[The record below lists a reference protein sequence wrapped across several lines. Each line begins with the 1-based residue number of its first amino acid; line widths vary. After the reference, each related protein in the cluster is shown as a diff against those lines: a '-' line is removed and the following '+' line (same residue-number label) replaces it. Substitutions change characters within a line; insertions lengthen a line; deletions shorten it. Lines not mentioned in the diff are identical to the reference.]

1 MSSTG
6 KKIMPNFAFEELCE
20 KNEEIL
26 NLYKKTDLFVSLN
39 FDQEGQEAFLAPL
52 KSDAADGLSVTFHNG
67 FYELNAVAHEQV
79 IETILRTESED
90 EICSILTDMLD
101 RKFYPDSAAI
111 VPLSA
116 NSLIDVRENG
126 SYEYIGDKATMPA
139 EEEQFFQKYLTY
151 YKK

>member
-6 KKIMPNFAFEELCE
+6 KKIMPDFAFEELCE

-79 IETILRTESED
+79 IEMRNCLAVVRLLFLRLRAFCILNLYKIFDTKKGALLWVKCLQQR
-90 EICSILTDMLD
+90 
-101 RKFYPDSAAI
+101 
-111 VPLSA
+111 
-116 NSLIDVRENG
+116 RE
-126 SYEYIGDKATMPA
+126 
-139 EEEQFFQKYLTY
+139 
-151 YKK
+151 